1 MDRTNTRTKG
11 IACIIVAAFFFSL
24 MTVMVHLAGELPTM
38 QKTLFRN
45 LVAAVIAWIMLF
57 AERQP
62 IRIRRADLPDL
73 LMRSICG
80 TLGMICNFYAIDR
93 LNISDATRE
102 KRCDRTDRGHVFLDI
117 FNAVLSAVFPIQ
129 L

>member
-1 MDRTNTRTKG
+1 MDRTNTKAKG

-62 IRIRRADLPDL
+62 IRLRRADLPDL
-73 LMRSICG
+73 LMRSVCG
-80 TLGMICNFYAIDR
+80 TLGMI
-93 LNISDATRE
+93 
-102 KRCDRTDRGHVFLDI
+102 
-117 FNAVLSAVFPIQ
+117 
-129 L
+129 